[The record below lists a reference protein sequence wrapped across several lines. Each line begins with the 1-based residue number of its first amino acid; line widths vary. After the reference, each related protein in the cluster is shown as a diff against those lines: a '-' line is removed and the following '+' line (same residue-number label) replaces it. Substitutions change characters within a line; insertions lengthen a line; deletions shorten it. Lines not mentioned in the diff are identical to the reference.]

1 MVTSS
6 VHNNLGARARAGGP
20 ASRAAGSRAAAPQR
34 RARATAARRHE
45 YDCTVECTGRK
56 LYSAKYCME
65 RMRCAT
71 RLATRYA
78 RYSLEPDARRRAART
93 PARSL
98 ACRHA
103 RARAKRGQRAVAI
116 GRAYRGVAVAKWR
129 QSRARQPLARA
140 PVRSTAKHG
149 GSHTHAR
156 TRLYRSEELG
166 GPARG
171 KSLEK

>member
-1 MVTSS
+1 M
-6 VHNNLGARARAGGP
+6 
-20 ASRAAGSRAAAPQR
+20 
-34 RARATAARRHE
+34 
-45 YDCTVECTGRK
+45 
-56 LYSAKYCME
+56 YSAKYCME

-129 QSRARQPLARA
+129 QSRARQPLALAVHR
-140 PVRSTAKHG
+140 
-149 GSHTHAR
+149 
-156 TRLYRSEELG
+156 
-166 GPARG
+166 
-171 KSLEK
+171 